1 MITNIG
7 QMINNIEKNE
17 KIIEYLKDAY
27 KEKTGEEIAFP
38 TDEDLKSSNFLNED
52 DESIRIPNQK
62 FSTFKDKV
70 NSLNLPD
77 INDKE
82 AKSRIEKLRR
92 LKDTKILIKKLDLS
106 HFEKKDVTLEQV
118 KKVNDGLKILKSVED
133 INISH
138 NNLSDNYIDYIIELL
153 VVPNL
158 VKINLSHN
166 NLTLACI
173 KKFSAAL
180 KNLRHLKYL
189 DISYNPF
196 NREEYACLV
205 VCQSLKDC
213 EKLEHFGLCDST
225 RESAIRLVSNH
236 PYLTSLNLEDSKYKK
251 KSWDSLGRYLSN
263 KKYNITRLSLKY
275 CKIDFLYAGNY
286 LTKAFAKNKTLVYLN
301 LYNTGIDDVT
311 GSMIMQS
318 LCGHKCLTEL
328 NLGENFLSTHFCRT
342 LGNVLKINTVFKK
355 IDITKNYKIVNE
367 NYQFIL
373 EGLVDNQT
381 LESLGDLIDMKIG
394 VKYRESTEKLLLLNK
409 KFESWQE
416 SANVK
421 NQKIDFFMSSVG
433 FDKLEKEKNEREKL
447 MHSLKIK
454 EAEEEEKENNID
466 INNVDNNNESLNK
479 NKFQQKI
486 NKVINTKKMLN
497 KIKEGNTISIKDL
510 NLPKE
515 NSNYV
520 ETKGEEL
527 FKNIKPNLQLQRSMN
542 NGEIYSKDINKI
554 IEQINPN
561 QKNYDDFIVA
571 DHLNNFNDNK
581 SINNN
586 NKIVVPFSIPGTNL
600 LKESQKLMNKE
611 NEINDIN
618 NKSLKKSK
626 RGGFNNSY
634 RNTSNSMRKISP
646 NTNRNTS
653 RSKSKKKN
661 EKKPMSIL
669 NTIASFTQEV
679 INNDIELQKSLGI
692 HVEESNISNNISNIN
707 NNNLRYS
714 NLNDINSSNNI
725 YNNNINKKNSNDE
738 LKNNKKN
745 KDDIIG
751 KYKLNDNKDNKN
763 DMNES
768 SIFNMYT

>member
-7 QMINNIEKNE
+7 QMLNNLEKDE
-17 KIIEYLKDAY
+17 KIIEYLKDVY
-27 KEKTGEEIAFP
+27 KEKTGEEITFP
-38 TDEDLKSSNFLNED
+38 TDEELKSSNFLNED

-106 HFEKKDVTLEQV
+106 HFEKKDVTIEQV

-138 NNLSDNYIDYIIELL
+138 NNLSDMYIDYIIELL
-153 VVPNL
+153 VIPNL

-180 KNLRHLKYL
+180 KNIRHLKYL
-189 DISYNPF
+189 DVSYNPF

-205 VCQSLKDC
+205 LCQSLKDC

-225 RESAIRLVSNH
+225 RESAIRLISNH

-251 KSWDSLGRYLSN
+251 RSWDSLGRYLSG
-263 KKYNITRLSLKY
+263 KKYNVTRLSLKY

-318 LCGHKCLTEL
+318 LCGHKCLSEL

-367 NYQFIL
+367 NYQYIL

-409 KFESWQE
+409 KFESWKE

-454 EAEEEEKENNID
+454 EAEDEEKENN
-466 INNVDNNNESLNK
+466 NNTNNIDNNNESLSKSNS
-479 NKFQQKI
+479 QQKI
-486 NKVINTKKMLN
+486 NKVINTKKLLN
-497 KIKEGNTISIKDL
+497 KIKEGNSISIKDL

-520 ETKGEEL
+520 ETKGEDL

-554 IEQINPN
+554 IEQLNPN
-561 QKNYDDFIVA
+561 QKNYDDFIIP
-571 DHLNNFNDNK
+571 DHLNNFNDNN
-581 SINNN
+581 SLNNNN
-586 NKIVVPFSIPGTNL
+586 NKIIVPFSLPGTNL
-600 LKESQKLMNKE
+600 LKESQKLMHQ
-611 NEINDIN
+611 NDEFN
-618 NKSLKKSK
+618 DTNVSLKKSK
-626 RGGFNNSY
+626 RGGYSSRF
-634 RNTSNSMRKISP
+634 RNTSSSMRRISP

-679 INNDIELQKSLGI
+679 INTDIDLQKSLGI
-692 HVEESNISNNISNIN
+692 HVEESNDNNINT

-714 NLNDINSSNNI
+714 NLNDINSNNNI
-725 YNNNINKKNSNDE
+725 YNNNYNINKKNSNDE
-738 LKNNKKN
+738 LKSDKKN
-745 KDDIIG
+745 KEDIIG
-751 KYKLNDNKDNKN
+751 KYKLNDNKNNKN

>member
-7 QMINNIEKNE
+7 QMINNLEKNE

-153 VVPNL
+153 VIPNL

-205 VCQSLKDC
+205 ICQSLKDC

-328 NLGENFLSTHFCRT
+328 NLGENFLSTHFCKT

-454 EAEEEEKENNID
+454 EAEDEEKENNID

-497 KIKEGNTISIKDL
+497 NIKEGNSISIKDL

-554 IEQINPN
+554 IEHINPN
-561 QKNYDDFIVA
+561 QKNYDDFIIA
-571 DHLNNFNDNK
+571 DHLNNFNDNNN
-581 SINNN
+581 SINKN
-586 NKIVVPFSIPGTNL
+586 NKIVVPFSLPGTNL
-600 LKESQKLMNKE
+600 LKESQKLMHQ
-611 NEINDIN
+611 NDEFN
-618 NKSLKKSK
+618 DTNVSLKKSK
-626 RGGFNNSY
+626 RGGYSSRF
-634 RNTSNSMRKISP
+634 RNTSSSMRRISP

-679 INNDIELQKSLGI
+679 INTDIDLQKSLGI
-692 HVEESNISNNISNIN
+692 HVEESNDNNINT

-714 NLNDINSSNNI
+714 NLNDINSNNNI
-725 YNNNINKKNSNDE
+725 YNNNYNINKKNSNDE
-738 LKNNKKN
+738 LKSDKKN
-745 KDDIIG
+745 KEDIIG
-751 KYKLNDNKDNKN
+751 KYKLNDNKNNKN

>member
-7 QMINNIEKNE
+7 QMINNLEKNE

-27 KEKTGEEIAFP
+27 KEKTGEEISFP
-38 TDEDLKSSNFLNED
+38 TDEELKSSNFLNED

-153 VVPNL
+153 VIPNL

-180 KNLRHLKYL
+180 KNIRHLKYL
-189 DISYNPF
+189 DVSYNPF

-205 VCQSLKDC
+205 LCQSLKDC

-225 RESAIRLVSNH
+225 RESAIRLISNH

-251 KSWDSLGRYLSN
+251 RSWDSLGRYLSG
-263 KKYNITRLSLKY
+263 KKYNVTRLSLKY

-318 LCGHKCLTEL
+318 LCGHKCLSEL

-367 NYQFIL
+367 NYQYIL

-409 KFESWQE
+409 KFESWKE

-454 EAEEEEKENNID
+454 EAEDEEKENN
-466 INNVDNNNESLNK
+466 NNTNNIDNNNKSLSKSN
-479 NKFQQKI
+479 FQQKI
-486 NKVINTKKMLN
+486 NKVINTKKLLN
-497 KIKEGNTISIKDL
+497 KIKEGNSISIKDL

-520 ETKGEEL
+520 ETKGEDL

-554 IEQINPN
+554 IEQLNPN
-561 QKNYDDFIVA
+561 QKNYDDFIIA
-571 DHLNNFNDNK
+571 DHLNNFNDNN
-581 SINNN
+581 SLNNNN
-586 NKIVVPFSIPGTNL
+586 NKIIVPFSLPGTNL
-600 LKESQKLMNKE
+600 LKESQKLMHQ
-611 NEINDIN
+611 NDEFN
-618 NKSLKKSK
+618 DTNVSLKKSK
-626 RGGFNNSY
+626 RGGYSSRF
-634 RNTSNSMRKISP
+634 RNTSSSMRRISP

-679 INNDIELQKSLGI
+679 INTDIDLQKSLGI
-692 HVEESNISNNISNIN
+692 HVEESNDNNINT

-714 NLNDINSSNNI
+714 NLNDINSNNNI
-725 YNNNINKKNSNDE
+725 YNNNYNINKKNSNDE
-738 LKNNKKN
+738 LKSDKKN
-745 KDDIIG
+745 KEDIIG
-751 KYKLNDNKDNKN
+751 KYKLNDNKNNKN

>member
-1 MITNIG
+1 
-7 QMINNIEKNE
+7 MINNLEKNE

-251 KSWDSLGRYLSN
+251 KSWDSLGRY
-263 KKYNITRLSLKY
+263 
-275 CKIDFLYAGNY
+275 
-286 LTKAFAKNKTLVYLN
+286 
-301 LYNTGIDDVT
+301 
-311 GSMIMQS
+311 
-318 LCGHKCLTEL
+318 
-328 NLGENFLSTHFCRT
+328 
-342 LGNVLKINTVFKK
+342 
-355 IDITKNYKIVNE
+355 
-367 NYQFIL
+367 
-373 EGLVDNQT
+373 
-381 LESLGDLIDMKIG
+381 
-394 VKYRESTEKLLLLNK
+394 
-409 KFESWQE
+409 
-416 SANVK
+416 
-421 NQKIDFFMSSVG
+421 
-433 FDKLEKEKNEREKL
+433 
-447 MHSLKIK
+447 
-454 EAEEEEKENNID
+454 
-466 INNVDNNNESLNK
+466 
-479 NKFQQKI
+479 
-486 NKVINTKKMLN
+486 
-497 KIKEGNTISIKDL
+497 
-510 NLPKE
+510 
-515 NSNYV
+515 
-520 ETKGEEL
+520 
-527 FKNIKPNLQLQRSMN
+527 
-542 NGEIYSKDINKI
+542 
-554 IEQINPN
+554 
-561 QKNYDDFIVA
+561 
-571 DHLNNFNDNK
+571 
-581 SINNN
+581 
-586 NKIVVPFSIPGTNL
+586 
-600 LKESQKLMNKE
+600 
-611 NEINDIN
+611 
-618 NKSLKKSK
+618 
-626 RGGFNNSY
+626 
-634 RNTSNSMRKISP
+634 
-646 NTNRNTS
+646 
-653 RSKSKKKN
+653 
-661 EKKPMSIL
+661 
-669 NTIASFTQEV
+669 
-679 INNDIELQKSLGI
+679 
-692 HVEESNISNNISNIN
+692 
-707 NNNLRYS
+707 
-714 NLNDINSSNNI
+714 
-725 YNNNINKKNSNDE
+725 
-738 LKNNKKN
+738 
-745 KDDIIG
+745 
-751 KYKLNDNKDNKN
+751 
-763 DMNES
+763 
-768 SIFNMYT
+768 

>member
-7 QMINNIEKNE
+7 QMLNNLEKDE
-17 KIIEYLKDAY
+17 KIIEYLKDVY
-27 KEKTGEEIAFP
+27 KEKTGEEITFP
-38 TDEDLKSSNFLNED
+38 TDEELKSSNFLNED

-106 HFEKKDVTLEQV
+106 HFEKKDVTIEQV

-153 VVPNL
+153 VIPNL

-180 KNLRHLKYL
+180 KNIRHLKYL
-189 DISYNPF
+189 DVSYNPF

-205 VCQSLKDC
+205 LCQSLKDC

-225 RESAIRLVSNH
+225 RESAIRLISNH

-251 KSWDSLGRYLSN
+251 RSWDSLGRYLSG
-263 KKYNITRLSLKY
+263 KKYNVTRLSLKY

-318 LCGHKCLTEL
+318 LCGHKCLSEL

-367 NYQFIL
+367 NYQYIL

-409 KFESWQE
+409 KFESWKE

-454 EAEEEEKENNID
+454 EAEDEEKENN
-466 INNVDNNNESLNK
+466 NNTNNIDNNNESLSKSN
-479 NKFQQKI
+479 FQQKI
-486 NKVINTKKMLN
+486 NKVINTKKLLN
-497 KIKEGNTISIKDL
+497 KIKEGNSISIKDL

-520 ETKGEEL
+520 ETKGEDL

-554 IEQINPN
+554 IEQLNPN
-561 QKNYDDFIVA
+561 QKNYDDFIIA
-571 DHLNNFNDNK
+571 DHLNNFNDNN
-581 SINNN
+581 SLNNNN
-586 NKIVVPFSIPGTNL
+586 NKIIVPFSLPGTNL
-600 LKESQKLMNKE
+600 LKESQKLMHQ
-611 NEINDIN
+611 NDEFN
-618 NKSLKKSK
+618 DTNVSLKKSK
-626 RGGFNNSY
+626 RGGYSSRF
-634 RNTSNSMRKISP
+634 RNTSSSMRRISP

-679 INNDIELQKSLGI
+679 INTDIDLQKSLGI
-692 HVEESNISNNISNIN
+692 HVEESNDNNINT

-714 NLNDINSSNNI
+714 NLNDINSNNNI
-725 YNNNINKKNSNDE
+725 YNNNYNINKKNSNDE
-738 LKNNKKN
+738 LKSDKKN
-745 KDDIIG
+745 KEDIIG
-751 KYKLNDNKDNKN
+751 KYKLNDNKNNKN

>member
-1 MITNIG
+1 
-7 QMINNIEKNE
+7 
-17 KIIEYLKDAY
+17 
-27 KEKTGEEIAFP
+27 
-38 TDEDLKSSNFLNED
+38 
-52 DESIRIPNQK
+52 
-62 FSTFKDKV
+62 
-70 NSLNLPD
+70 
-77 INDKE
+77 
-82 AKSRIEKLRR
+82 
-92 LKDTKILIKKLDLS
+92 
-106 HFEKKDVTLEQV
+106 
-118 KKVNDGLKILKSVED
+118 
-133 INISH
+133 
-138 NNLSDNYIDYIIELL
+138 
-153 VVPNL
+153 
-158 VKINLSHN
+158 
-166 NLTLACI
+166 
-173 KKFSAAL
+173 
-180 KNLRHLKYL
+180 
-189 DISYNPF
+189 
-196 NREEYACLV
+196 
-205 VCQSLKDC
+205 
-213 EKLEHFGLCDST
+213 
-225 RESAIRLVSNH
+225 
-236 PYLTSLNLEDSKYKK
+236 
-251 KSWDSLGRYLSN
+251 
-263 KKYNITRLSLKY
+263 
-275 CKIDFLYAGNY
+275 
-286 LTKAFAKNKTLVYLN
+286 
-301 LYNTGIDDVT
+301 
-311 GSMIMQS
+311 
-318 LCGHKCLTEL
+318 
-328 NLGENFLSTHFCRT
+328 
-342 LGNVLKINTVFKK
+342 
-355 IDITKNYKIVNE
+355 
-367 NYQFIL
+367 
-373 EGLVDNQT
+373 
-381 LESLGDLIDMKIG
+381 
-394 VKYRESTEKLLLLNK
+394 
-409 KFESWQE
+409 
-416 SANVK
+416 
-421 NQKIDFFMSSVG
+421 
-433 FDKLEKEKNEREKL
+433 

-520 ETKGEEL
+520 DTKGEES
-527 FKNIKPNLQLQRSMN
+527 FKYIKPNLQLQRSMN
-542 NGEIYSKDINKI
+542 NGELYSKDIKKI
-554 IEQINPN
+554 IEHINPN

-571 DHLNNFNDNK
+571 DHLNNFNDNN

-586 NKIVVPFSIPGTNL
+586 NKIVVPFSLPGTNL
-600 LKESQKLMNKE
+600 LKESQKLMNKD

>member
-7 QMINNIEKNE
+7 QMINNLEKNE

-466 INNVDNNNESLNK
+466 VN
-479 NKFQQKI
+479 
-486 NKVINTKKMLN
+486 N

-600 LKESQKLMNKE
+600 LKESQKLMNKD

-634 RNTSNSMRKISP
+634 RNTSNSMRKNSP